1 MKIIDFIKNN
11 TNWKNKLLDEFGIST
26 KQDHNISENYASL
39 VYDQIASPKTHNF
52 TRECRGVIIDT
63 NNLNVVSRPFDRFF
77 NYGEFPEETKTIDFN
92 NATYFDKLDGSIVTF
107 YYSEEHKLWKVS
119 TKSTPFSRNAI
130 TKNRIPF
137 LSLISETL
145 QEKDSYITVPENENY
160 VDTNL
165 YYVLI
170 DKINSVL
177 DPVFNKNYSYI
188 CELTSP
194 HNTIVTQYKETEIN
208 LLAVRDKNN
217 GAYIENH
224 NPLPKLFKNP
234 KSYNIKSLS
243 DLMEFIN
250 KINKGRETL
259 LEGVVVMDNKTK
271 IRAKIKNSAYLK
283 VHKLMNKDIDEKSIL
298 SIVAD
303 QEEDEF
309 LIYYP
314 NLKNEFKPYVEAR
327 EKGIQTISDG
337 IKIASDITDRKL
349 LANTLKKMNVMPFIF
364 LAIKNNVN
372 NERVAF
378 SSIGVKN
385 RVQLIKDFL

>member
-1 MKIIDFIKNN
+1 
-11 TNWKNKLLDEFGIST
+11 
-26 KQDHNISENYASL
+26 
-39 VYDQIASPKTHNF
+39 
-52 TRECRGVIIDT
+52 VIIDT

>member
-1 MKIIDFIKNN
+1 LKIIDFIKNN